1 MNDRKQKILELLLSS
16 KEPLTTTQISQK
28 LNVTSRTI
36 RSDLAQIESAVST
49 HGCRLMKKPHVGIW
63 IEGSMA
69 DKNALFLSFNTEPL
83 PTESYSKEYRVGSIL
98 AQILLSNSR
107 VYPQYFAESFY
118 VSRSTIDKDLQEVNK
133 WLEGHHLQL
142 SRKENQG
149 LYVEGDERDIRNAIS
164 SLAAQLNRKK
174 VPFMSVVQKYSSE
187 DEQQIAD
194 LVRCWSKENKIN
206 LSEVNIKNLSFHILI
221 MLIRIRQKKS
231 YLNDHEFNL
240 EQFNNWKNTEV
251 TRLITSLEELL
262 HERIPEDETY
272 YLLMHITGMLLERS
286 DFITNPMFDDL
297 KELAKKIA
305 NEFIGNI
312 EKIIPLGFDESENFK
327 QSLFYHLLPTIYRL
341 KYGLNLYNPLLNEI
355 KMNYTSSFSIA
366 SIINSSFKKYLN
378 VTAGEEEIA
387 FIAIHISV
395 VVESKNRQVT
405 VAVVCPL
412 GVGVSQLLRIKLQEN
427 FPDVHFIN
435 VSFEDQERINQA
447 DLVIYTSNVFPTS
460 KPSVKVNPLLMDV
473 DVQRIQKLIQNF
485 EASGQ
490 NNFSYQ
496 TILYERYK
504 TDKYTILKNLSQRLE
519 MCGYVTSSFLD
530 GVLKREMM
538 GSTEVGNGIV
548 LTHGFHEHVLKTQF
562 AFCKC
567 KVPILWNKEY
577 VDFIVVLAIEK
588 KDAKDVMKM
597 SWLYKMLVDKKVI
610 DEISKCEDEKSI
622 YEILTRESHK

>member
-1 MNDRKQKILELLLSS
+1 
-16 KEPLTTTQISQK
+16 
-28 LNVTSRTI
+28 
-36 RSDLAQIESAVST
+36 
-49 HGCRLMKKPHVGIW
+49 
-63 IEGSMA
+63 
-69 DKNALFLSFNTEPL
+69 
-83 PTESYSKEYRVGSIL
+83 
-98 AQILLSNSR
+98 
-107 VYPQYFAESFY
+107 
-118 VSRSTIDKDLQEVNK
+118 
-133 WLEGHHLQL
+133 
-142 SRKENQG
+142 
-149 LYVEGDERDIRNAIS
+149 
-164 SLAAQLNRKK
+164 
-174 VPFMSVVQKYSSE
+174 MSVVQKYSSE

-194 LVRCWSKENKIN
+194 LVRRWSKENKIN

-262 HERIPEDETY
+262 HEKIPEDETY